1 MAELTRSEEM
11 FARALGRKA
20 ASSVGSSVAYSSGN
34 GSATV
39 YRETGRVTCVYSEGR
54 LDVNLGSDDSPL
66 MIESVPYT
74 TACEGVQAGDTVI
87 IETFG
92 HRMVAVGVVSTSSD
106 PQYRPATKAEMDEVD
121 QNAEQAKAD
130 AAAAKELTDSVSGK
144 LDEAKKQLDE
154 AQKSLDA
161 VQAEAKQAKSD
172 SETALAEARK
182 TGQMAVT
189 ATAYE
194 YAASASPTEAPS
206 TGWGADVPAHR
217 EGEYTWM
224 RVTLTYGDG
233 RSETTEPVP
242 LTGDAGAKGDK
253 GEKGD
258 PGASGKDGATGP
270 QGVSVASVTTFWQ
283 LSASQPATPSG
294 AADPSG
300 WSTTEPEVPDGY
312 SGSEWR
318 CLRTVLSSGV
328 AAWTVPTRSASF
340 SYAHKAYQTAQGAVS
355 TANSAKSTAEGVS
368 ATLTRDYTPT
378 ADADKRYSTK
388 AELSAKADEISSS
401 VKETYATKA
410 AVSTAQSAAD
420 AAKSAAGTAQTTADT
435 AKADAKTAQ
444 DGVDAL
450 KSRVT
455 TAETSIRQNSDAIAL
470 RATKT
475 EVTSAIDSI
484 KIGAVNL
491 IPSSELL
498 SKFVV
503 ESSARAAWSGNVL
516 TRLNIASGAGSDYG
530 IYWDFTGFNINETYT
545 FSAEFSNLSSGGKF
559 NISAGSKVGNNI
571 WAGYRRNAVSTNGR
585 RSVTFTVKSNETIVR
600 LYISST
606 VAGASVKITKAQLEL
621 GNKATDWSPAPE
633 DLEADATTK
642 ADKALAGAKTYTDA
656 QLKVTSDS
664 ITSTV
669 SKTYATKS
677 ELSTTNGNI
686 TNAQNTANTA
696 NSTANS
702 VKSDL
707 SNLSVGG
714 VNLVR
719 NSASGL
725 AYSGFN
731 APPSSG
737 VTYENN
743 WKSPQNFLNGLI
755 GQRWTVNT
763 SSGASGPYYL
773 LNSALGVYPK
783 VGETYTLSAWMSVDK
798 NAPITIYNI
807 AESQQLIVSE
817 ATLTTGWTRI
827 KVTFK
832 AIVADSAVCF
842 YTRVGAD
849 PGYVYMIGLKIEK
862 GNRATD
868 WSPSPLDYSTT
879 TDTQSSI
886 VQMSDSIRSSVEA
899 TYVSN
904 DDAAG
909 FARRTELTQLSD
921 SFTAKISNT
930 QKQVD
935 AQGETVR
942 NVEDYMTFAQES
954 GQPTLTIGTSSSK
967 FNTKLTNTG
976 QRFMNGTD
984 TVMELDGPS
993 STVSAQRLKIGKY
1006 RLQQSADGERLR
1018 IAYLG

>member
-121 QNAEQAKAD
+121 RNAEQAKAD
-130 AAAAKELTDSVSGK
+130 AAAAKELTDSVSSK
-144 LDEAKKQLDE
+144 LDAAE
-154 AQKSLDA
+154 KSLDA

-217 EGEYTWM
+217 EGECTWM

-233 RSETTEPVP
+233 RTETTEPVP

-270 QGVSVASVTTFWQ
+270 QGVSVASVTTFWM
-283 LSASQPATPSG
+283 LSATQPATPSG

-318 CLRTVLSSGV
+318 CLRTVLSNGV

-355 TANSAKSTAEGVS
+355 TANSAKSTAEEVS
-368 ATLTRDYTPT
+368 AALTRDYTPT

-420 AAKSAAGTAQTTADT
+420 AAKAGAASASSAASSAASAAKTAQSTADT

-450 KSRVT
+450 NSRVT

-475 EVTSAIDSI
+475 EVTSAIDGISI
-484 KIGAVNL
+484 GGRNLMLNSAFRNGTDGWVAEGACSINSGADGTLGYSGVNVLAISNTGYGRAYNKSRLNQYHIPGVTYSIGFKYKTEDKAPVT
-491 IPSSELL
+491 
-498 SKFVV
+498 FVV
-503 ESSARAAWSGNVL
+503 GVSDTGYVVGTVTCPADNTWRWFRKSYTPPSVSGPAL
-516 TRLNIASGAGSDYG
+516 TIRITSG
-530 IYWDFTGFNINETYT
+530 TGRILVGLIKL
-545 FSAEFSNLSSGGKF
+545 EF
-559 NISAGSKVGNNI
+559 
-571 WAGYRRNAVSTNGR
+571 
-585 RSVTFTVKSNETIVR
+585 
-600 LYISST
+600 
-606 VAGASVKITKAQLEL
+606 
-621 GNKATDWSPAPE
+621 GNKPTDWSPAPE
-633 DLEADATTK
+633 DLEGYAE
-642 ADKALAGAKTYTDA
+642 TYTDA
-656 QLKVTSDS
+656 QVKVSADS
-664 ITSTV
+664 ITS
-669 SKTYATKS
+669 
-677 ELSTTNGNI
+677 
-686 TNAQNTANTA
+686 
-696 NSTANS
+696 S
-702 VKSDL
+702 VA
-707 SNLSVGG
+707 
-714 VNLVR
+714 
-719 NSASGL
+719 AS
-725 AYSGFN
+725 
-731 APPSSG
+731 
-737 VTYENN
+737 
-743 WKSPQNFLNGLI
+743 
-755 GQRWTVNT
+755 
-763 SSGASGPYYL
+763 
-773 LNSALGVYPK
+773 
-783 VGETYTLSAWMSVDK
+783 
-798 NAPITIYNI
+798 
-807 AESQQLIVSE
+807 
-817 ATLTTGWTRI
+817 
-827 KVTFK
+827 
-832 AIVADSAVCF
+832 
-842 YTRVGAD
+842 
-849 PGYVYMIGLKIEK
+849 
-862 GNRATD
+862 
-868 WSPSPLDYSTT
+868 
-879 TDTQSSI
+879 
-886 VQMSDSIRSSVEA
+886 
-899 TYVSN
+899 YVSN

>member
-121 QNAEQAKAD
+121 RNAEQAKAD
-130 AAAAKELTDSVSGK
+130 AAAAKELTDSVSSK
-144 LDEAKKQLDE
+144 LDAAE
-154 AQKSLDA
+154 KSLDA

-217 EGEYTWM
+217 EGECTWM

-233 RSETTEPVP
+233 RTETTEPVP

-318 CLRTVLSSGV
+318 CIRTVLSNGA

-388 AELSAKADEISSS
+388 AELSAKADEISTS

-420 AAKSAAGTAQTTADT
+420 AAKSAAGTAQSTADAAKASAASASSAASSAASAAKTAQSTADT

-475 EVTSAIDSI
+475 EVTSGLAAKADASATSTVYGIFPSIPAAGRYWYRLGTLVSKGDSSVTTLHVLNGNGYNGSTSQNSEFWIMVKDGYQRTPSATKAFAATIDL
-484 KIGAVNL
+484 GANCDGVD
-491 IPSSELL
+491 
-498 SKFVV
+498 V
-503 ESSARAAWSGNVL
+503 
-516 TRLNIASGAGSDYG
+516 RLFASGSDTVDIWVKLPWEYPLGS
-530 IYWDFTGFNINETYT
+530 YT
-545 FSAEFSNLSSGGKF
+545 VQGWFRS
-559 NISAGSKVGNNI
+559 
-571 WAGYRRNAVSTNGR
+571 WTHNAKGDNQVD
-585 RSVTFTVKSNETIVR
+585 
-600 LYISST
+600 
-606 VAGASVKITKAQLEL
+606 A
-621 GNKATDWSPAPE
+621 PAPSGQVAQ
-633 DLEADATTK
+633 DVAIRTIAPTT
-642 ADKALAGAKTYTDA
+642 YVDA
-656 QLKVTSDS
+656 QVKVSADS
-664 ITSTV
+664 ITS
-669 SKTYATKS
+669 
-677 ELSTTNGNI
+677 
-686 TNAQNTANTA
+686 
-696 NSTANS
+696 S
-702 VKSDL
+702 VA
-707 SNLSVGG
+707 
-714 VNLVR
+714 
-719 NSASGL
+719 AS
-725 AYSGFN
+725 
-731 APPSSG
+731 
-737 VTYENN
+737 
-743 WKSPQNFLNGLI
+743 
-755 GQRWTVNT
+755 
-763 SSGASGPYYL
+763 
-773 LNSALGVYPK
+773 
-783 VGETYTLSAWMSVDK
+783 
-798 NAPITIYNI
+798 
-807 AESQQLIVSE
+807 
-817 ATLTTGWTRI
+817 
-827 KVTFK
+827 
-832 AIVADSAVCF
+832 
-842 YTRVGAD
+842 
-849 PGYVYMIGLKIEK
+849 
-862 GNRATD
+862 
-868 WSPSPLDYSTT
+868 
-879 TDTQSSI
+879 
-886 VQMSDSIRSSVEA
+886 
-899 TYVSN
+899 YVSN

-909 FARRTELTQLSD
+909 FARKTELTQLSD

>member
-121 QNAEQAKAD
+121 RNAEQAKAD
-130 AAAAKELTDSVSGK
+130 AAAAKELTDSVSSK
-144 LDEAKKQLDE
+144 LDAAE
-154 AQKSLDA
+154 KSLDA

-217 EGEYTWM
+217 EGECTWM

-233 RSETTEPVP
+233 RTETTEPVP

-410 AVSTAQSAAD
+410 AVSTAQSTAD
-420 AAKSAAGTAQTTADT
+420 AAKASAASASSAASSAASAAKTAQSTADT

-450 KSRVT
+450 NSRVT

-475 EVTSAIDSI
+475 EVTSAIDGISI
-484 KIGAVNL
+484 GGRNLMLNSAFRNGTDGWVAEGACSINSGADGTLGYSGVNVLAISNTGYGRAYNKSRLNQYHIPGVTYSIGFKYKTEDKAPVT
-491 IPSSELL
+491 
-498 SKFVV
+498 FVV
-503 ESSARAAWSGNVL
+503 GVSDTGYVVGTVTCPADNTWRWFRKSYTPPSVSGPAL
-516 TRLNIASGAGSDYG
+516 TIRIKSG
-530 IYWDFTGFNINETYT
+530 TGRILVGLIKL
-545 FSAEFSNLSSGGKF
+545 EF
-559 NISAGSKVGNNI
+559 
-571 WAGYRRNAVSTNGR
+571 
-585 RSVTFTVKSNETIVR
+585 
-600 LYISST
+600 
-606 VAGASVKITKAQLEL
+606 
-621 GNKATDWSPAPE
+621 GNKPTDWSPAPE
-633 DLEADATTK
+633 DLEGYAE
-642 ADKALAGAKTYTDA
+642 TYTDA
-656 QLKVTSDS
+656 QVKVASDS
-664 ITSTV
+664 ITS
-669 SKTYATKS
+669 
-677 ELSTTNGNI
+677 
-686 TNAQNTANTA
+686 
-696 NSTANS
+696 
-702 VKSDL
+702 
-707 SNLSVGG
+707 
-714 VNLVR
+714 
-719 NSASGL
+719 
-725 AYSGFN
+725 
-731 APPSSG
+731 
-737 VTYENN
+737 
-743 WKSPQNFLNGLI
+743 
-755 GQRWTVNT
+755 
-763 SSGASGPYYL
+763 
-773 LNSALGVYPK
+773 
-783 VGETYTLSAWMSVDK
+783 
-798 NAPITIYNI
+798 
-807 AESQQLIVSE
+807 
-817 ATLTTGWTRI
+817 
-827 KVTFK
+827 
-832 AIVADSAVCF
+832 
-842 YTRVGAD
+842 
-849 PGYVYMIGLKIEK
+849 
-862 GNRATD
+862 
-868 WSPSPLDYSTT
+868 
-879 TDTQSSI
+879 
-886 VQMSDSIRSSVEA
+886 SVESS
-899 TYVSN
+899 YVSN
-904 DDAAG
+904 GDAAS

>member
-121 QNAEQAKAD
+121 RNAEQAKAD
-130 AAAAKELTDSVSGK
+130 AAAAKELTDSVSSK
-144 LDEAKKQLDE
+144 LDAAE
-154 AQKSLDA
+154 KSLDA

-217 EGEYTWM
+217 EGECTWM

-233 RSETTEPVP
+233 RTETTEPVP

-410 AVSTAQSAAD
+410 AVSTAQSTAD
-420 AAKSAAGTAQTTADT
+420 AAKSAAGAAQSTADAAKAGAASASSAASSAASAAKTAQSTADT
-435 AKADAKTAQ
+435 AKANAKTAQ

-475 EVTSAIDSI
+475 EVTSGLAAKADASATSTVYAIF
-484 KIGAVNL
+484 
-491 IPSSELL
+491 PSSPTAGRYWLRL
-498 SKFVV
+498 GTLVSKGD
-503 ESSARAAWSGNVL
+503 SSVTTLHVL
-516 TRLNIASGAGSDYG
+516 TGNGFNGNANQNSEFWIVVKDGYQQTPSATNAFAATVDLGANCNGVDVRLLASGSDTVDIWVKLPWEHPAGS
-530 IYWDFTGFNINETYT
+530 YT
-545 FSAEFSNLSSGGKF
+545 VQGRFRS
-559 NISAGSKVGNNI
+559 
-571 WAGYRRNAVSTNGR
+571 WTHNAKGDNQVD
-585 RSVTFTVKSNETIVR
+585 
-600 LYISST
+600 
-606 VAGASVKITKAQLEL
+606 A
-621 GNKATDWSPAPE
+621 PAPSGQVAQ
-633 DLEADATTK
+633 DVAIRTIAPTT
-642 ADKALAGAKTYTDA
+642 YVDA
-656 QLKVTSDS
+656 QVKVSADS
-664 ITSTV
+664 ITS
-669 SKTYATKS
+669 
-677 ELSTTNGNI
+677 
-686 TNAQNTANTA
+686 
-696 NSTANS
+696 S
-702 VKSDL
+702 VA
-707 SNLSVGG
+707 
-714 VNLVR
+714 
-719 NSASGL
+719 AS
-725 AYSGFN
+725 
-731 APPSSG
+731 
-737 VTYENN
+737 
-743 WKSPQNFLNGLI
+743 
-755 GQRWTVNT
+755 
-763 SSGASGPYYL
+763 
-773 LNSALGVYPK
+773 
-783 VGETYTLSAWMSVDK
+783 
-798 NAPITIYNI
+798 
-807 AESQQLIVSE
+807 
-817 ATLTTGWTRI
+817 
-827 KVTFK
+827 
-832 AIVADSAVCF
+832 
-842 YTRVGAD
+842 
-849 PGYVYMIGLKIEK
+849 
-862 GNRATD
+862 
-868 WSPSPLDYSTT
+868 
-879 TDTQSSI
+879 
-886 VQMSDSIRSSVEA
+886 
-899 TYVSN
+899 YVSN

-909 FARRTELTQLSD
+909 FARKTELTQLSD

>member
-121 QNAEQAKAD
+121 RNAEQAKAD
-130 AAAAKELTDSVSGK
+130 AAAAKELTDSVSSK
-144 LDEAKKQLDE
+144 LDAAE
-154 AQKSLDA
+154 KSLDA

-217 EGEYTWM
+217 EGECTWM

-233 RSETTEPVP
+233 RTETTEPVP
-242 LTGDAGAKGDK
+242 LTGDAGAKG
-253 GEKGD
+253 EKGD
-258 PGASGKDGATGP
+258 PGAPGKDGSTGP

-410 AVSTAQSAAD
+410 AVSTAQSTAD
-420 AAKSAAGTAQTTADT
+420 AAKASAASASSAASSAASAAKTAQSTADT
-435 AKADAKTAQ
+435 AKANAKTAQ

-450 KSRVT
+450 KGRVT

-475 EVTSAIDSI
+475 EVTSGLAAKADASATSTVYGFIRYAPAAGRYWRRLGTLVSKGDSS
-484 KIGAVNL
+484 VTTL
-491 IPSSELL
+491 H
-498 SKFVV
+498 
-503 ESSARAAWSGNVL
+503 VL
-516 TRLNIASGAGSDYG
+516 TGDGYNGNAYQNSEFWIMVKDGVQKTPSATKAFGATVDLGANCNGVDVRLLASGSDTVDIWVKLPWEYPWGS
-530 IYWDFTGFNINETYT
+530 YT
-545 FSAEFSNLSSGGKF
+545 VQGLFRS
-559 NISAGSKVGNNI
+559 
-571 WAGYRRNAVSTNGR
+571 WTHNA
-585 RSVTFTVKSNETIVR
+585 KSDSQVD
-600 LYISST
+600 
-606 VAGASVKITKAQLEL
+606 A
-621 GNKATDWSPAPE
+621 PAPSGQVAQ
-633 DLEADATTK
+633 DVAIRTIAPTT
-642 ADKALAGAKTYTDA
+642 YVDA
-656 QLKVTSDS
+656 QVKVSADS
-664 ITSTV
+664 ITS
-669 SKTYATKS
+669 
-677 ELSTTNGNI
+677 
-686 TNAQNTANTA
+686 
-696 NSTANS
+696 S
-702 VKSDL
+702 VA
-707 SNLSVGG
+707 
-714 VNLVR
+714 
-719 NSASGL
+719 AS
-725 AYSGFN
+725 
-731 APPSSG
+731 
-737 VTYENN
+737 
-743 WKSPQNFLNGLI
+743 
-755 GQRWTVNT
+755 
-763 SSGASGPYYL
+763 
-773 LNSALGVYPK
+773 
-783 VGETYTLSAWMSVDK
+783 
-798 NAPITIYNI
+798 
-807 AESQQLIVSE
+807 
-817 ATLTTGWTRI
+817 
-827 KVTFK
+827 
-832 AIVADSAVCF
+832 
-842 YTRVGAD
+842 
-849 PGYVYMIGLKIEK
+849 
-862 GNRATD
+862 
-868 WSPSPLDYSTT
+868 
-879 TDTQSSI
+879 
-886 VQMSDSIRSSVEA
+886 
-899 TYVSN
+899 YVSN

-909 FARRTELTQLSD
+909 FARKTELTQLSD

>member
-121 QNAEQAKAD
+121 RNAEQAKAD
-130 AAAAKELTDSVSGK
+130 AAAAKELTDSVSSK
-144 LDEAKKQLDE
+144 LDAAE
-154 AQKSLDA
+154 KSLDA

-217 EGEYTWM
+217 EGECTWM

-233 RSETTEPVP
+233 RTETTEPVP

-388 AELSAKADEISSS
+388 AELSAKAEEISSS

-420 AAKSAAGTAQTTADT
+420 AAKASAASASSAASSAASAAKTAQSTADT
-435 AKADAKTAQ
+435 AKANAKTAQ

-450 KSRVT
+450 KNRVT

-475 EVTSAIDSI
+475 EVTSAIDGISI
-484 KIGAVNL
+484 GGRNLLLNSAFRNGTDGWVAEGACSITSGAASTLGYSGVNVLAISNTGYGRALNKSRPDQYHIPGMTYSIGFKYKTEDKAPVTFVVGVADTDYVVGTVTCPADNTWRWFRKSYT
-491 IPSSELL
+491 PSS
-498 SKFVV
+498 
-503 ESSARAAWSGNVL
+503 
-516 TRLNIASGAGSDYG
+516 ASGSSLTIRITSG
-530 IYWDFTGFNINETYT
+530 TGRILVGLIKL
-545 FSAEFSNLSSGGKF
+545 EF
-559 NISAGSKVGNNI
+559 
-571 WAGYRRNAVSTNGR
+571 
-585 RSVTFTVKSNETIVR
+585 
-600 LYISST
+600 
-606 VAGASVKITKAQLEL
+606 
-621 GNKATDWSPAPE
+621 GNKPTDWSPAPE
-633 DLEADATTK
+633 DLEGYAE
-642 ADKALAGAKTYTDA
+642 TYTDA
-656 QLKVTSDS
+656 QVKVSADS
-664 ITSTV
+664 ITS
-669 SKTYATKS
+669 
-677 ELSTTNGNI
+677 
-686 TNAQNTANTA
+686 
-696 NSTANS
+696 S
-702 VKSDL
+702 VA
-707 SNLSVGG
+707 
-714 VNLVR
+714 
-719 NSASGL
+719 AS
-725 AYSGFN
+725 
-731 APPSSG
+731 
-737 VTYENN
+737 
-743 WKSPQNFLNGLI
+743 
-755 GQRWTVNT
+755 
-763 SSGASGPYYL
+763 
-773 LNSALGVYPK
+773 
-783 VGETYTLSAWMSVDK
+783 
-798 NAPITIYNI
+798 
-807 AESQQLIVSE
+807 
-817 ATLTTGWTRI
+817 
-827 KVTFK
+827 
-832 AIVADSAVCF
+832 
-842 YTRVGAD
+842 
-849 PGYVYMIGLKIEK
+849 
-862 GNRATD
+862 
-868 WSPSPLDYSTT
+868 
-879 TDTQSSI
+879 
-886 VQMSDSIRSSVEA
+886 
-899 TYVSN
+899 YVSN

-909 FARRTELTQLSD
+909 FARKTELTQLSD

-993 STVSAQRLKIGKY
+993 STVSAQRLKVGKY

>member
-121 QNAEQAKAD
+121 RNAEQAKAD
-130 AAAAKELTDSVSGK
+130 AAAAKELTDSVSSK
-144 LDEAKKQLDE
+144 LDAAE
-154 AQKSLDA
+154 KSLDA

-217 EGEYTWM
+217 EGECTWM

-233 RSETTEPVP
+233 RTETTEPVP

-318 CLRTVLSSGV
+318 CLRTLLSSGV

-420 AAKSAAGTAQTTADT
+420 AAKSAAGTAQSTADT
-435 AKADAKTAQ
+435 AKANAKTAQ

-450 KSRVT
+450 KGRVT

-475 EVTSAIDSI
+475 EVTSGLAAKADASATSTVYAIFPSAPTAGRYWYRLGTLVSKGDSS
-484 KIGAVNL
+484 VTTL
-491 IPSSELL
+491 H
-498 SKFVV
+498 
-503 ESSARAAWSGNVL
+503 VL
-516 TRLNIASGAGSDYG
+516 TGNGFNGNASQNSEFWIMVRDGYQQTPSATGAFAATVDLGANCDGVDVRLLASGSDTVDIWVKLPWEYPWGS
-530 IYWDFTGFNINETYT
+530 YT
-545 FSAEFSNLSSGGKF
+545 VQGWFRS
-559 NISAGSKVGNNI
+559 
-571 WAGYRRNAVSTNGR
+571 WTHNAKGDNQVD
-585 RSVTFTVKSNETIVR
+585 
-600 LYISST
+600 
-606 VAGASVKITKAQLEL
+606 A
-621 GNKATDWSPAPE
+621 PAPSGQVAQ
-633 DLEADATTK
+633 DVAIRTIAPTT
-642 ADKALAGAKTYTDA
+642 YVDA
-656 QLKVTSDS
+656 QVKVSADS
-664 ITSTV
+664 ITS
-669 SKTYATKS
+669 
-677 ELSTTNGNI
+677 
-686 TNAQNTANTA
+686 
-696 NSTANS
+696 S
-702 VKSDL
+702 VA
-707 SNLSVGG
+707 
-714 VNLVR
+714 
-719 NSASGL
+719 AS
-725 AYSGFN
+725 
-731 APPSSG
+731 
-737 VTYENN
+737 
-743 WKSPQNFLNGLI
+743 
-755 GQRWTVNT
+755 
-763 SSGASGPYYL
+763 
-773 LNSALGVYPK
+773 
-783 VGETYTLSAWMSVDK
+783 
-798 NAPITIYNI
+798 
-807 AESQQLIVSE
+807 
-817 ATLTTGWTRI
+817 
-827 KVTFK
+827 
-832 AIVADSAVCF
+832 
-842 YTRVGAD
+842 
-849 PGYVYMIGLKIEK
+849 
-862 GNRATD
+862 
-868 WSPSPLDYSTT
+868 
-879 TDTQSSI
+879 
-886 VQMSDSIRSSVEA
+886 
-899 TYVSN
+899 YVSN

-909 FARRTELTQLSD
+909 FARKTELTQLSD

>member
-121 QNAEQAKAD
+121 RNAEQAKAD
-130 AAAAKELTDSVSGK
+130 AAAAKELTDSVSSK
-144 LDEAKKQLDE
+144 LDAAE
-154 AQKSLDA
+154 KSLDA

-233 RSETTEPVP
+233 RSETTEPVL
-242 LTGDAGAKGDK
+242 LTGNAGAKGDKGDTGPQGPQGEKGADGAKGETGATGPQGEK

-258 PGASGKDGATGP
+258 PGAPGKDGETGP

-318 CLRTVLSSGV
+318 CIRTVLSNGA

-420 AAKSAAGTAQTTADT
+420 AAKSAAGTAQSTADT
-435 AKADAKTAQ
+435 AKSSAAAANSAASSAASAAKSAQSTADAAKANAKTAQ

-450 KSRVT
+450 KNRVT
-455 TAETSIRQNSDAIAL
+455 TAETSIKQNSDAIAL

-475 EVTSAIDSI
+475 EVTSAVDDI
-484 KIGAVNL
+484 KVGGRN
-491 IPSSELL
+491 LL
-498 SKFVV
+498 SN
-503 ESSARAAWSGNVL
+503 EM
-516 TRLNIASGAGSDYG
+516 AS
-530 IYWDFTGFNINETYT
+530 
-545 FSAEFSNLSSGGKF
+545 KF
-559 NISAGSKVGNNI
+559 NGANATI
-571 WAGYRRNAVSTNGR
+571 GYDSSTR
-585 RSVTFTVKSNETIVR
+585 TFTVTTSDTASTLWGNGIHNVGQVRVPYGKTLCVSFEIFTSTSAEWRMDVNNSLVGDPTWTGGSNDNDNVSARKHYTEGAVSYGPVPINQWVKCWFVYENTNTANTGKYDLVD
-600 LYISST
+600 SSNWGLILGNNT
-606 VAGASVKITKAQLEL
+606 VYKIRNVKYEL
-621 GNKATDWSPAPE
+621 GNKPTDWSPAPE
-633 DLEADATTK
+633 DLEGYAE
-642 ADKALAGAKTYTDA
+642 TYTDA
-656 QLKVTSDS
+656 QVKVSADS
-664 ITSTV
+664 ITS
-669 SKTYATKS
+669 
-677 ELSTTNGNI
+677 
-686 TNAQNTANTA
+686 
-696 NSTANS
+696 S
-702 VKSDL
+702 VA
-707 SNLSVGG
+707 
-714 VNLVR
+714 
-719 NSASGL
+719 AS
-725 AYSGFN
+725 
-731 APPSSG
+731 
-737 VTYENN
+737 
-743 WKSPQNFLNGLI
+743 
-755 GQRWTVNT
+755 
-763 SSGASGPYYL
+763 
-773 LNSALGVYPK
+773 
-783 VGETYTLSAWMSVDK
+783 
-798 NAPITIYNI
+798 
-807 AESQQLIVSE
+807 
-817 ATLTTGWTRI
+817 
-827 KVTFK
+827 
-832 AIVADSAVCF
+832 
-842 YTRVGAD
+842 
-849 PGYVYMIGLKIEK
+849 
-862 GNRATD
+862 
-868 WSPSPLDYSTT
+868 
-879 TDTQSSI
+879 
-886 VQMSDSIRSSVEA
+886 
-899 TYVSN
+899 YVSN

-909 FARRTELTQLSD
+909 FARKTELTQLSD